1 MFNDDFFNNNEY
13 NEKKFSENQSND
25 TDIINKKFMDYQT
38 KFHKSYSNIKG
49 SLNKIQDNIINYKS
63 ELKKLEDFLYI
74 INEHEKNYKLI
85 KIQFDSLIKNL
96 QNTIN
101 IEKLINEFTKNQQL
115 ISMNEYI
122 TLYKKVKNILNF
134 FKNKTFQDKD
144 DFIQN
149 LIKLMYKGFKVYQDA
164 FYILL
169 KRYDQILLNNN
180 LSEKEKTEKESLLNK
195 INKLS
200 QCLQDPDINF
210 DFTDNLIKEH
220 SNKICMRINEIKVTS
235 LKNYGQQYSK
245 GIGYIVKILIETS
258 STFQNE
264 ENYINN
270 ILNGCTDKLRQK
282 VLSGI
287 IENPIEKVIQSIQDL
302 NNLNKK
308 YDSSSITSGF
318 FGFFHSLDIL
328 DIWVE
333 KILKIYREIIQK
345 YYKEKFDK
353 INECI
358 IFLGNFCNEYI
369 TNFYDK
375 ICILNYEKI
384 ESENVLNITNDTV
397 FFITN
402 LMNFKIGFKTLTQSS
417 DIDISPINF
426 LTVLIEKIEEKS
438 AILIKKYPPLKYLLL
453 INNIYYIILRFQ
465 SNEFEEYITKAF
477 IDTLKE
483 KIENYIQ
490 EYLKCT
496 WNKIDECTFDDKEVI
511 VYENE
516 SKNLKATSKEL
527 IKKKFSVFN
536 ETMKVNLK
544 FQQHIQIIDRSIEQR
559 LIDENIKYLCKRYQ
573 EFYDKYND
581 TGFTRFRNKYI
592 VYMNQGD
599 VEQDLKLYFIPD
611 SPIE

>member
-38 KFHKSYSNIKG
+38 KFHKSYSNIKD

-270 ILNGCTDKLRQK
+270 ILNGCTDKLKQK

-527 IKKKFSVFN
+527 IKKKFTVFN

>member
-38 KFHKSYSNIKG
+38 KFHKSYSNIKD

-438 AILIKKYPPLKYLLL
+438 VILIKKYPPLKYLLL

-527 IKKKFSVFN
+527 IKKKFTVFN

>member
-13 NEKKFSENQSND
+13 SGKKFSENQSND

-180 LSEKEKTEKESLLNK
+180 LSEKEKTEKENLIKK

-220 SNKICMRINEIKVTS
+220 SNKICMRINEIKGTS

-369 TNFYDK
+369 SNFYDK

-527 IKKKFSVFN
+527 IKKKFTVFN